1 MTKKAPVI
9 FHNLEGYDSHL
20 IMQEVVKFNV
30 KIIVTLNGLEKY
42 MTFTVNKNLIFI
54 DSMQFVNSS
63 LDSLVKNF
71 KDNDFKYFSQEVTDE
86 QLKLLKQK
94 GVYPYEYMD
103 SFKKFSDDELPNRFE
118 LFSSLKDE
126 CISKKD
132 YLHAI
137 NVWNM
142 LKINTMDDYHDLYLK
157 TDVLLLADFFTYL
170 LIHD

>member
-1 MTKKAPVI
+1 
-9 FHNLEGYDSHL
+9 
-20 IMQEVVKFNV
+20 
-30 KIIVTLNGLEKY
+30 
-42 MTFTVNKNLIFI
+42 
-54 DSMQFVNSS
+54 
-63 LDSLVKNF
+63 
-71 KDNDFKYFSQEVTDE
+71 
-86 QLKLLKQK
+86 
-94 GVYPYEYMD
+94 MD